1 MATCEKNF
9 IYEWV
14 EQQLNDNNKKIS
26 CKALQTKMK
35 EQFGRLRAQNDL
47 KNTWN
52 ARKKQI
58 NNQAKKAVYFEDEN
72 DPLHIPMSNS
82 NSLFFQPTETT
93 IATTASATASDITL
107 GDIEWALDYDNILM
121 LK

>member
-1 MATCEKNF
+1 MTSCEKNF

-26 CKALQTKMK
+26 WKALQTKMK

-58 NNQAKKAVYFEDEN
+58 NNQAKKVDDEN
-72 DPLHIPMSNS
+72 DPLHIPMYNS
-82 NSLFFQPTETT
+82 NSLFFQPSETT
-93 IATTASATASDITL
+93 VATTALTAASDI
-107 GDIEWALDYDNILM
+107 ILPWEI
-121 LK
+121 LNGC